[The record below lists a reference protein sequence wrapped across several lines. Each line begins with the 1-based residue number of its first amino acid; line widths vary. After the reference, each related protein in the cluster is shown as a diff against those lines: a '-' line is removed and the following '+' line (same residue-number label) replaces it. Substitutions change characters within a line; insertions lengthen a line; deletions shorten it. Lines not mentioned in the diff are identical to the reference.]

1 MPSPISTPLTFA
13 APELDA
19 DADALVW
26 LAVGVSV
33 VLSVIVDAL
42 ALWLGKPVL
51 AVKVI
56 VMGPAL
62 ALASETADSV
72 TVEAARSVPDDADML
87 AVPDDADA
95 IAVPLSGLR
104 TVCASAVER
113 RAAAIVVEE
122 NFIVVVWVLVD
133 VL

>member
-1 MPSPISTPLTFA
+1 
-13 APELDA
+13 
-19 DADALVW
+19 
-26 LAVGVSV
+26 VGVSV

-51 AVKVI
+51 AVKVM

-62 ALASETADSV
+62 ALASEPAGSV
-72 TVEAARSVPDDADML
+72 TVEAGRS
-87 AVPDDADA
+87 VPDDADA

-113 RAAAIVVEE
+113 RAAAMVVEE
-122 NFIVVVWVLVD
+122 NFMMVVCGLVD
-133 VL
+133 VVRSL

>member
-1 MPSPISTPLTFA
+1 
-13 APELDA
+13 
-19 DADALVW
+19 
-26 LAVGVSV
+26 VGVSV

-51 AVKVI
+51 AVKVM

-62 ALASETADSV
+62 ALALASEPAGSV
-72 TVEAARSVPDDADML
+72 TVEAGRS
-87 AVPDDADA
+87 VPDDADA

-113 RAAAIVVEE
+113 RAAAMVVEE
-122 NFIVVVWVLVD
+122 NFMMVVCGLVD
-133 VL
+133 VVRSL